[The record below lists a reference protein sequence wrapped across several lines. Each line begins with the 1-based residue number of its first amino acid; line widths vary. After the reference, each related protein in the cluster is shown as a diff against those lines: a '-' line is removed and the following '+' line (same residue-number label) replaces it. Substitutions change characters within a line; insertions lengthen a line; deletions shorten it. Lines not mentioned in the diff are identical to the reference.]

1 MRPRPSEII
10 TGIRAV
16 LADTIAPELN
26 SEHARSRLA
35 EIRSVLA
42 QVDWDNAGFAL
53 QKQCCSLAAAL
64 TQGQQWTRQAVPVA
78 PTQHSFD
85 AYQQYWEQLAKL
97 AVAAQETLSSH
108 VAAHP
113 DDQPAARAYRQ
124 LLSSLT

>member
-35 EIRSVLA
+35 EIRAVLA

-53 QKQCCSLAAAL
+53 QKRCGSLAAAL
-64 TQGQQWTRQAVPVA
+64 TQAQQWTRQAVPAA

-85 AYQQYWEQLAKL
+85 AYQQYWEQLATH
-97 AVAAQETLSSH
+97 AVAAQETLGSH
-108 VAAHP
+108 VAAQP
-113 DDQPAARAYRQ
+113 DDRPAAQAYRQ
-124 LLSSLT
+124 LLNAL